1 METLILKLNKKKLE
15 NLILNSDLNPN
26 LDMEFSDIWEE
37 TNIDINQYT
46 KTKTKDGVFF
56 SIENDYLVSD
66 TECHKLKHPTK
77 QPEIYWGSV
86 LYYLSDIIYY
96 NTGMKYQIPPFY
108 KNLNRDLKIKQILI

>member
-46 KTKTKDGVFF
+46 KTKTKDGVFY
-56 SIENDYLVSD
+56 SIENDYLV
-66 TECHKLKHPTK
+66 CPTA

-96 NTGMKYQIPPFY
+96 NTGMKYYIPPFY